1 MRFLFQGNLQKKEA
15 SPHPRVWEKH
25 TETQQICIVPET
37 RDELTADFFSPNDS
51 QSCYYQ
57 DRLNVPDETP
67 SHRAQNQTQGWT
79 TCPSENLWLSFLW
92 SVFFVFWRCISP
104 SVVTQWT
111 YVGFYCVSPECF
123 TTVCVRF
130 SHVMMLSPFFMF
142 LGKFPGSLALWI
154 PPVEQLTSSLA
165 LC

>member
-15 SPHPRVWEKH
+15 SPRPRVWEKH
-25 TETQQICIVPET
+25 TESQQICIVQET

-130 SHVMMLSPFFMF
+130 SHVMMLSPFFSWDNF
-142 LGKFPGSLALWI
+142 LDLWRR
-154 PPVEQLTSSLA
+154 ESHQSSS
-165 LC
+165 